1 MNRLTTVVRSVN
13 SDFYCCIRP
22 EGLLYD
28 AERDLLAIAK
38 FVVLPRPGP
47 DVVFFLVDFVA
58 ILVTVKTN
66 YS

>member
-1 MNRLTTVVRSVN
+1 MISTVVFDRK
-13 SDFYCCIRP
+13 DCY
-22 EGLLYD
+22 YD